1 MLSLESIWRGVNR
14 IFKWNVFCS
23 LSLSPTFHQQQHCT
37 VGRHFRYW
45 PADQNIPF
53 AIPRTARLILGAV
66 VEGPSPFFSPKGV
79 WRQILASQGNSR
91 HHCVRYVGRQF
102 YFSERCL
109 SQICRFKLFDLAIRF
124 ESDLPR
130 DLHPH
135 QILGPKK
142 KIHFDS
148 ISIQILS
155 FASSLSLPLTP
166 FQFPLW
172 EGVEIPNWQ
181 SRRQPEQPKAISG
194 SFPSLFFSRQNE
206 FDLFKFQRFGL
217 DFISAAL
224 DRLLSPQFYFARP
237 KCSSRFPWWGF

>member
-1 MLSLESIWRGVNR
+1 MKRLLL
-14 IFKWNVFCS
+14 S
-23 LSLSPTFHQQQHCT
+23 LSLS
-37 VGRHFRYW
+37 
-45 PADQNIPF
+45 D
-53 AIPRTARLILGAV
+53 
-66 VEGPSPFFSPKGV
+66 FSPTTALYSGKTFPLLASGSKYPLRNPKDGKTHSRCSGRRALAFFFTKRC
-79 WRQILASQGNSR
+79 WRKILASQGNSR
-91 HHCVRYVGRQF
+91 HHCVRYLGRQF

-148 ISIQILS
+148 IRFDFDSNSVLCLFTLLAPYPFPIS
-155 FASSLSLPLTP
+155 FVGRCRNPELTKP
-166 FQFPLW
+166 PPTRTAF
-172 EGVEIPNWQ
+172 G
-181 SRRQPEQPKAISG
+181 ISG

-237 KCSSRFPWWGF
+237 KCSSRFP

>member
-1 MLSLESIWRGVNR
+1 MCLGALSGIDLKRCQQDFQVKR
-14 IFKWNVFCS
+14 LLLS
-23 LSLSPTFHQQQHCT
+23 LSLS
-37 VGRHFRYW
+37 
-45 PADQNIPF
+45 D
-53 AIPRTARLILGAV
+53 
-66 VEGPSPFFSPKGV
+66 FSPTTALYSGKTFPLLASGSKYPLRNPKDGKTHSRCSGRRALAFFFTKRC
-79 WRQILASQGNSR
+79 WRKILASQGNSR

-172 EGVEIPNWQ
+172 EGVEIPN
-181 SRRQPEQPKAISG
+181 
-194 SFPSLFFSRQNE
+194 
-206 FDLFKFQRFGL
+206 
-217 DFISAAL
+217 
-224 DRLLSPQFYFARP
+224 
-237 KCSSRFPWWGF
+237 